1 MPITRGAIKKLRQD
15 KKRQKQNL
23 TVKKAVISAVKK
35 LKLNPNLKN
44 LSEAYSL
51 LDSTRKKKIFH
62 KNKVAR
68 LKSNLSKLLTRKK
81 ETKPVENKKTP
92 SKISKDKKKK

>member
-1 MPITRGAIKKLRQD
+1 MPITRGATKKLRQD
-15 KKRQKQNL
+15 KKRKKQNL

-44 LSEAYSL
+44 LSETYSL

-62 KNKVAR
+62 KNKVSR
-68 LKSNLSKLLTRKK
+68 LKSNLSKLLVGRK
-81 ETKPVENKKTP
+81 ETKPVEKKAP
-92 SKISKDKKKK
+92 RKISKDQKKK